1 MWARLRIEAARQLR
15 ELLLAAGTARVSVPL
30 AAVAALFLAVGAGEW
45 GRDGTRP
52 LAGTWPWWAL
62 AAVMVLDAAVAVV
75 RALPLVQRP
84 DGRVEWGAL
93 RRDLLPGAALRLAW
107 LAASLAFLL
116 STASRDRFVF
126 RVAAGE
132 RFTASPDQ
140 VIRRDPLR
148 PLSRGPVAADAEV
161 GGIPFRAGEG
171 RAVRAELLGGDGT
184 RSAVSRFLPTWLRW
198 DCYLRAVGTGVAVR
212 YELATEEG
220 SVLDGA
226 FAKLEPR
233 ADAGAPLVRPEATPY
248 RFRVEVPALGELSAG
263 APPSLRVAVFRGK
276 L

>member
-93 RRDLLPGAALRLAW
+93 RRDLLPGAALRL
-107 LAASLAFLL
+107 
-116 STASRDRFVF
+116 
-126 RVAAGE
+126 
-132 RFTASPDQ
+132 
-140 VIRRDPLR
+140 
-148 PLSRGPVAADAEV
+148 
-161 GGIPFRAGEG
+161 
-171 RAVRAELLGGDGT
+171 
-184 RSAVSRFLPTWLRW
+184 
-198 DCYLRAVGTGVAVR
+198 
-212 YELATEEG
+212 
-220 SVLDGA
+220 
-226 FAKLEPR
+226 
-233 ADAGAPLVRPEATPY
+233 
-248 RFRVEVPALGELSAG
+248 
-263 APPSLRVAVFRGK
+263 
-276 L
+276 